1 MPFFTEMICVEQTQR
16 GIKMKEKWVFEKR
29 LFKDTWIKQLSS
41 DKCMQIT
48 DGSVPGLY
56 MRYYPKTR
64 QVSFFLG
71 CIIKGIG
78 QRKNLFL
85 GRLADFE
92 NIEDVKAKARSWRQ
106 QIIEGTNPLTSQ
118 LELVKKQVL
127 KEAEKKPFELMFN
140 EYMRKYSKMYKKERT
155 IESNWTQYR
164 LYIKDLFA
172 NRYIEDLEEK
182 DILDAYA
189 IWVEKTSFSTANKV
203 LSLVS
208 SFWEWC
214 ELYRYL
220 PRGSNPCKYVKKGS
234 NDKYQP
240 TILDLDGYKK
250 LFHWLDKGIAQGGNN
265 HPRLFR
271 AIKVLA
277 LTGCRCSEITDLHVD
292 EVSLDEK
299 KLHLKDSKTGARDVK
314 LADAAVEE
322 IRIALEEVKELDS
335 PYVFPGL
342 KDPAKPISNIVKPFN
357 WALKQAGLPHMRIH
371 DLRHSFITLG
381 ANMGENM
388 NALKDAAGHSRLTTT
403 EHYTHLADAQ
413 TFEAINHITEAMCE

>member
-1 MPFFTEMICVEQTQR
+1 MICVEQTQR
-16 GIKMKEKWVFEKR
+16 GIKMKDKWVFEKR
-29 LFKDTWIKQLSS
+29 MFKETWIKQLSS

-48 DGSVPGLY
+48 DGTVPGLY
-56 MRYYPKTR
+56 LRFYPKTR
-64 QVSFFLG
+64 QVSFFLA
-71 CIIKGIG
+71 CIIKGLG

-85 GRLADFE
+85 GRLTDFE
-92 NIEDVKAKARSWRQ
+92 NIEDMKSKARSWRQ

-118 LELVKKQVL
+118 VELVKKQVL
-127 KEAEKKPFELMFN
+127 KEAEKRPFDLMFD
-140 EYMRKYSKMYKKERT
+140 EYMKKYSKMYKKERT

-164 LYIKDLFA
+164 LYIKDLFG

-189 IWVEKTSFSTANKV
+189 MWVEKTSFSTANKV

-234 NDKYQP
+234 NEKYQP

-250 LFHWLDKGIAQGGNN
+250 LFHWLNKGIAEGSNN

-277 LTGCRCSEITDLHVD
+277 LTGCRCSEITDLHIE
-292 EVSLDEK
+292 EVALDEK

-314 LADAAVEE
+314 LADAAIEE
-322 IRIALEEVKELDS
+322 IKIALEESKELQS

-342 KDPAKPISNIVKPFN
+342 KDPSKPISNVVKPFN

-371 DLRHSFITLG
+371 DLRHSFITMG

-388 NALKDAAGHSRLTTT
+388 NALKDAAGHSRLSTT
-403 EHYTHLADAQ
+403 EHYTHLADAE
-413 TFEAINHITEAMCE
+413 TFNAINHITEAICE